1 MPNWRNKSALAHRWM
16 SSKAFLQIY
25 GPALLITLAGFIIAY
40 QFVAPAPPKHIVIAT
55 GRPDGAYYGFGL
67 RYQALLAE
75 RGITL
80 SVRETSGSIENLRL
94 LASAEVDI
102 AFVQSGSGNPTETPD
117 FMSLGS
123 LYYEPLWVFS
133 RADYPLTRLNQ
144 LRGMRLAIGEEGSGA
159 RAVTMQLLAANQL
172 LETATQRLDL
182 GGRAAAEALRTGRVD
197 AAFFVASSRSPLIQS
212 LLTADDL
219 ALMSFVRSQA
229 YTRAYRYLSRVVL
242 PEGVID
248 LAANIPA
255 RDIALLAPAAN
266 LVADTDFHPA
276 LVDLFLQ
283 TATRIHRPGG
293 IFEDYDQFP
302 SPHFVDFPLSKDAQR
317 YYEHGP
323 SLLDRFLP
331 FWAATLIDRMKV
343 MLLPLLTLLIPLFKI
358 VPPTYRWRVS
368 YRIYRW
374 YRELNAVD
382 MALEIQRS
390 AADIEEYL
398 AELERIEND
407 VRHTAVP
414 LSYSGSLYNL
424 RLHIDLLHTKV
435 LKARKDAAASE

>member
-1 MPNWRNKSALAHRWM
+1 MASRRTKPVLERRWV

-25 GPALLITLAGFIIAY
+25 GPALLITLVGFIVAY

-67 RYQALLAE
+67 RYRELLAE

-80 SVRETSGSIENLRL
+80 SVRETSGSLENLRL
-94 LASAEVDI
+94 LASAQVDI
-102 AFVQSGSGNPTETPD
+102 ALVQSGTGNAAETPD
-117 FMSLGS
+117 LMSLGS

-133 RADYPLTRLNQ
+133 RADYPLTHFHQ
-144 LRGMRLAIGEEGSGA
+144 LRGMRLAIGEKGSGA
-159 RAVTMQLLAANQL
+159 RAVAMQLLAANQL
-172 LETATQRLDL
+172 SEAATERFDL
-182 GGRAAAEALRTGRVD
+182 GGREAVEALRTGRVD
-197 AAFFVASSRSPLIQS
+197 AAFFVASPRSPLIQS
-212 LLTADDL
+212 LLEADDL
-219 ALMSFVRSQA
+219 APMNFIRAPA
-229 YTRAYRYLSRVVL
+229 YTRVYRYLSKVVL

-248 LAANIPA
+248 LAANIPVH
-255 RDIALLAPAAN
+255 DIALLAPTAN
-266 LVADTDFHPA
+266 LVARKNFHPA

-283 TATRIHRPGG
+283 VATRIHRPGG
-293 IFEDYDQFP
+293 IFEEYDQFP
-302 SPHFVDFPLSKDAQR
+302 SPRFVDFPLSKDAQR
-317 YYEHGP
+317 FYEYGP

-343 MLLPLLTLLIPLFKI
+343 MILPLLTLLFPLFKI

-382 MALEIQRS
+382 MALETHRS
-390 AADIEEYL
+390 EADIDKYL

-407 VRHTAVP
+407 VRHINVP

-424 RLHIDLLHTKV
+424 RLHIDLLQAKV
-435 LKARKDAAASE
+435 LKARQDTAASK